1 MKIFV
6 DKILSVTKNV
16 PLTRQVLLTDAI
28 PAKDG
33 TLLAVEVMENKKVYN
48 KVELRTGRFSIIKKG
63 DTLVVALGQR
73 RALMG
78 FVGDIPTKVTKGDV
92 IHLLNMGGVAGICT
106 SSSAHEVGKPLRLKV
121 LGALCDASKKVLS
134 IKDST
139 LFKPE
144 KKLRITIPLIAVS
157 GTSMNVGKTS
167 VASEIIRQATKKGYR
182 FAAAKLAGIAALKD
196 TEAMEDYGACG
207 VTSFLD
213 AGYSSTIGLNGNA
226 APLSYG
232 ALNYLAETTHPD
244 AIVVEL
250 GDGLLGDY
258 GVMSILKD
266 SGFRKAVTV
275 HIGCAHDPVGAV
287 KLSEIC
293 KKLKVPLS
301 LISGPI
307 TDNSVGVGFV
317 TKTIKI
323 PAINALY
330 NGVELFE
337 TIEPLCFKK

>member
-16 PLTRQVLLTDAI
+16 PLTHQVQITDVI

-33 TLLAVEVMENKKVYN
+33 TLIAVEVLDNKKLYN
-48 KVELRTGRFSIIKKG
+48 KVELRTGRFSTVKKG
-63 DTLVVALGQR
+63 DTLVVTLGQR

-78 FVGDIPTKVTKGDV
+78 FVGGIPKSIKKGDV

-106 SSSAHEVGKPLRLKV
+106 SSSTHEVGKPLRLKV
-121 LGALCDASKKVLS
+121 LGALCDDKKKVLS
-134 IKDST
+134 IKDSV

-144 KKLRITIPLIAVS
+144 KKLRITVPIIAVS

-167 VASEIIRQATKKGYR
+167 VAAEIIRQATKKGYR
-182 FAAAKLAGIAALKD
+182 IAAAKLAGIAALRD

-213 AGYSSTIGLNGNA
+213 GGYSSTIGLNGSA
-226 APLSYG
+226 APLSFG
-232 ALNYLAETTHPD
+232 ALNFLAETTMPD

-258 GVMSILKD
+258 GVMSLLKD
-266 SGFRKAVTV
+266 AGFRKAVTV

-301 LISGPI
+301 LISGPV
-307 TDNSVGVGFV
+307 TDNSVGVDFV
-317 TKTIKI
+317 NKAIKI
-323 PAINALY
+323 PGINALY
-330 NGVELFE
+330 NGEELFA